1 MEFKTSKGK
10 KIEESIVLSRQDMKD
25 KRLEVKDLTHSI
37 NATKQDID
45 RLQVKLDKKEQ
56 ERKL

>member
-25 KRLEVKDLTHSI
+25 KRLDVKDLTQSI
-37 NATKQDID
+37 NATKHEID
-45 RLQVKLDKKEQ
+45 RLQLKLDKKEQ